1 MKSIPR
7 LVWVVPAILL
17 IIATSELL
25 PYGYYTFTRIVTCGA
40 AAIIASVGFR
50 ERPVS
55 QSQWSVAL
63 ALIAILF
70 NPFIPI
76 RLSRQTWFYLD
87 VGAASLFAGHLIRV
101 RCAPYTLRV
110 RRVLRALVFVALA
123 VPVSCGALLLL
134 RCAVTVTKPG
144 PWTAHDIQFLPWWL
158 GVGLFFVLGGG
169 VLFHHLFKDSVRDT
183 SRPHGDGEA
192 A

>member
-1 MKSIPR
+1 M
-7 LVWVVPAILL
+7 WVVPAILL
-17 IIATSELL
+17 VVATSELL
-25 PYGYYTFTRIVTCGA
+25 PYGYYTFTRIVTCA
-40 AAIIASVGFR
+40 VAAIIAFVGFR
-50 ERPVS
+50 DRPV
-55 QSQWSVAL
+55 SQWSVAL

-87 VGAASLFAGHLIRV
+87 IGAASLFAGHLIFV

-110 RRVLRALVFVALA
+110 RRIFRALVFVALA
-123 VPVSCGALLLL
+123 VPVSCGVLLLFH
-134 RCAVTVTKPG
+134 CAVTVTKTG
-144 PWTAHDIQFLPWWL
+144 PWTAQDIQFLPWWL

-169 VLFHHLFKDSVRDT
+169 VLIHHLFKSPVRET